1 MNSLYNKKQ
10 GGEITMNS
18 LKRAQLTLR
27 IPKEKDQQLTEKS
40 QKMGV
45 SKNAVVLMAIDLFLK
60 KQGKSA

>member
-1 MNSLYNKKQ
+1 
-10 GGEITMNS
+10 MNS